1 MAASAK
7 NNEKKRSPAMA
18 TAIIVVFL
26 LIVVMITLAMFTS
39 FDLVTNRFDAG
50 KVDIVLTETKW
61 KPEDATKLVPGEDLD
76 KNPVIKNN
84 EQTDV
89 FVFLQ
94 VTVPYDRFEL
104 EKDSG
109 TDKGKVLDNSHAFVP
124 LYKFMTLLNDNNTPD
139 DPSDDNYT
147 KTPVLVNT
155 NEVNLAQSVNSGWY
169 LMSTTPDTTNRKIT
183 YLYAYVGSNG
193 SKIMEKLTPGSETSK
208 PLFDKVCLQNIN
220 GNIWDG
226 SKLVSF
232 GGGRTYGIVVEA
244 YGIQA
249 DYLGTG
255 NEAESVWARIDS

>member
-76 KNPVIKNN
+76 KNPVIVNN

-89 FVFLQ
+89 FVFLK

-109 TDKGKVLDNSHAFVP
+109 TDKGKVLDNLHAFVP
-124 LYKFMTLLNDNNTPD
+124 LYKFMVYNNNGTD
-139 DPSDDNYT
+139 DTSDDKYDKDST
-147 KTPVLVNT
+147 TGT
-155 NEVNLAQSVNSGWY
+155 AQSVNSGWY
-169 LMSTTPDTTNRKIT
+169 LMDNNSDGCSEIDTTNRKIT

-193 SKIMEKLTPGSETSK
+193 SKIMEKLTPGSATSK

-226 SKLVSF
+226 SKPVSF